1 MRLFCFPYAGG
12 SSIIYRSWGESLPP
26 SFEVVAVQLPGRGNH
41 ANVTPFTEMPSLV
54 RALAPALL
62 PHLDK
67 PFAFF
72 GHSMGA
78 LIGFELAR
86 WLRREGRRGPLQLF
100 SSGCRAPQVPRR
112 EAFMYDLPEAE
123 FVERLTTLKG
133 TPQEVLAHPELM
145 QFVLPL
151 LRADF
156 SVAET
161 YSFSGGPPLDCPV
174 SAYGGLKDKDVL
186 REDVE
191 AWREQ
196 TTGAFNLRMFPG
208 DHFFINTAQP
218 LLLQVLSMEL
228 TQLAGA
234 RG

>member
-12 SSIIYRSWGESLPP
+12 SAIIYRSWAESLPTYY
-26 SFEVVAVQLPGRGNH
+26 EVVAVQLPGRGNH
-41 ANVTPFTEMPSLV
+41 ANVPPFDDMPPLV

-62 PHLDK
+62 PHLDR

-78 LIGFELAR
+78 LIGFELAQL
-86 WLRREGRRGPLQLF
+86 LRREGRRGPLKLF
-100 SSGCRAPQVPRR
+100 GSGCRAPQVPRR
-112 EAFMYDLPEAE
+112 EPYTHDLPEDE
-123 FVERLTTLKG
+123 FVARLSTLNG
-133 TPQEVLAHPELM
+133 TPQEVLDHPELM
-145 QFVLPL
+145 QLVLPL

-161 YSFSGGPPLDCPV
+161 YSFSGDPPLDCPV
-174 SAYGGLKDKDVL
+174 SAYGGLGDKDVP

-208 DHFFINTAQP
+208 DHFFINTAQQ
-218 LLLQVLSMEL
+218 LLLQALSLEL
-228 TQLAGA
+228 TQLAGS